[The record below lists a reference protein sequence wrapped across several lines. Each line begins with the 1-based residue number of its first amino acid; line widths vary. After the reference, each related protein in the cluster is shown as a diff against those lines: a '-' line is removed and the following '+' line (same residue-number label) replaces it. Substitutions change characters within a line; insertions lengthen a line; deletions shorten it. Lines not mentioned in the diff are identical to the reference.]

1 MSKKEV
7 NNNDAAAKAGSS
19 KHLEKPRDSEYN
31 LPLQLTD
38 FTRDPPRTFERGNLL
53 GIGGF
58 AKVFLVKDESSRK
71 SFADKVISKAMF
83 QRRNSAKQKVE
94 REISIH
100 RKMKHVNVINFHRF
114 FEDSNYVHILLELAP
129 QKTLLHVNKYRK
141 LVTECEAR
149 YFEKQI
155 MAGTN
160 YIHSE
165 QVLHRDLKLGN
176 MFLSS
181 NMEVKIGDFGLA
193 TSFVDNQPGSLC
205 GTPNYIAPKY

>member
-7 NNNDAAAKAGSS
+7 NNNDDAAKAGSS

-38 FTRDPPRTFERGNLL
+38 FTRDPLRTFERGNLL
-53 GIGGF
+53 GTGGF
-58 AKVFLVKDESSRK
+58 AKVFLIKEDSSRK
-71 SFADKVISKAMF
+71 SFANKVISKAMF
-83 QRRNSAKQKVE
+83 KRRNSAKQKVE

-100 RKMKHVNVINFHRF
+100 RKMKHVNVITFHSF

-149 YFEKQI
+149 YFVKQI
-155 MAGTN
+155 MAPVIYTASRCCTG
-160 YIHSE
+160 I
-165 QVLHRDLKLGN
+165 
-176 MFLSS
+176 
-181 NMEVKIGDFGLA
+181 
-193 TSFVDNQPGSLC
+193 
-205 GTPNYIAPKY
+205 